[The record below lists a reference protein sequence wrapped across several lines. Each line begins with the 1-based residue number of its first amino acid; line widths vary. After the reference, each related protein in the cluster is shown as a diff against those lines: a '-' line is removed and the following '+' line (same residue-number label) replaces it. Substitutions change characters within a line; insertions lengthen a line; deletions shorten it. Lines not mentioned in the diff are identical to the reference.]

1 MMKKPV
7 ILSLVLLGSILA
19 GAAYGH
25 GERVKPTFVSPD
37 GIDAGQC
44 DDVSAPCRTLGY
56 ALRWVGKGGQIRVA
70 SGQYRVS
77 NADDMFHLISDVF
90 DIRGG
95 FDAGDEFRTSN
106 AQGSTLIG
114 IPEEFAPALR
124 RKGFHVLSDGKAVDQ
139 QVAAAATD
147 LLRRHESLKTSVS
160 FQPCTG
166 GTAGAFACDKVDL
179 LSHVALGSSVSAN
192 PSQGADVW
200 GFVDLN
206 SNREYAFVGYNIG
219 TAVFDVTDASNPREL
234 GFIDGQ
240 NTSWRDIKVYQ
251 LWNATTERFDAY
263 AYVTTDGSGDGLFV
277 IDLTG
282 LPHSVSRVNYASDFS
297 AAHNVFATNADYGT
311 GLSITGDVPSLIIAG
326 SNRSNTAGQYRSYS
340 LANPS
345 SPQFI
350 TMPSSG
356 ISGYMHDAAS
366 MLITDSRKDTQCV
379 NAAASPH
386 CEILFDFN
394 VRTVDIWDITD
405 PSDPELL
412 SSPTYPD
419 AEYIHSGWW
428 TEDKQYLIV
437 HDELD
442 EIRPNG
448 VSTTIV
454 RVFSLADLTAPTLA
468 GTWDGGTAEVDH
480 NGFTRGNRYYMSNYS
495 RGISILDITDPTS
508 PTLAGFLDTY
518 PGQAL
523 NTIGAWGAYPFFHSG
538 NIAVSDINSGF
549 YMVADK
555 TLDTPAGQLGF
566 SELSYGGEEGSQLQV
581 AVSRSGDS
589 TGNVTINYEVL
600 SATAN
605 GADVTGGSG
614 TLNWASGD
622 AADKVITLNLL
633 NDGNGAEQ
641 LERLLIKLVSPRGG
655 ATLNSA
661 SVASIYI
668 SEPGATSTLRFAEA
682 ISNTAE
688 RGFAM
693 GIAIIQRN
701 GSAVGAASVD
711 YAMSSGDATP
721 GVDFQGAIGGTI
733 NWSAGDADPKWI
745 EFPITDDGANEAAE
759 FIELTLSNAT
769 GASVGTQASWRLVI
783 ANGTGV
789 NSAPNAI
796 AGGSQTVN
804 SGSNV
809 TLNGNA
815 SNDPEGDTLTYQ
827 WTQVAGTNVTL
838 NNATTA
844 SASFTAPTVGSD
856 TLLRFDL
863 TVSDTSR
870 LSNTSSTQVT
880 VRKTGSNGGGGG
892 GGGSLGWI
900 LLLVLSALLFERVLL
915 NNGLLAIR
923 ACRNNID
930 RNAR

>member
-1 MMKKPV
+1 MIKKSV
-7 ILSLVLLGSILA
+7 FLSLVLLGTVLTGIS
-19 GAAYGH
+19 YGH
-25 GERVKPTFVSPD
+25 GERVKPVFVSPD
-37 GIDAGQC
+37 GLDAGQC

-70 SGQYRVS
+70 SGQYRVT

-95 FDAGDEFRTSN
+95 FDAQDEFRTSI
-106 AQGSTLIG
+106 AQSSTLIG
-114 IPEEFAPALR
+114 IPEEFAPTLR
-124 RKGFHVLSDGKAVDQ
+124 GKGFHVLSDGKAVDQ

-147 LLRRHESLKTSVS
+147 LLQRHESLKTSVS

-166 GTAGAFACDKVDL
+166 GTAGSFACDKVDL

-219 TAVFDVTDASNPREL
+219 TAVFDVTDASNPREV

-251 LWNATTERFDAY
+251 HWNATTERFDAY

-277 IDLTG
+277 VDLTG
-282 LPHSVSRVNYASDFS
+282 LPHSIARVNYASDFT
-297 AAHNVFATNADYGT
+297 AAHNVFATDADYGT
-311 GLSITGDVPSLIIAG
+311 GLSMTGGTPSLIIAG
-326 SNRSNTAGQYRSYS
+326 SNRVNTAGQYRSYS
-340 LANPS
+340 LADPS

-350 TMPSSG
+350 AMPSSG
-356 ISGYMHDAAS
+356 ITGYMHDAAS
-366 MLITDSRKDTQCV
+366 MLITDSRKDSQCV

-412 SSPTYPD
+412 SSPTYPE

-442 EIRPNG
+442 EIRRSDVP
-448 VSTTIV
+448 TTMV
-454 RVFSLADLTAPTLA
+454 RVFSIADLTAPTLA
-468 GTWDGGTAEVDH
+468 GFWDGETAEVDH

-495 RGISILDITDPTS
+495 RGISILDITDPTNPS
-508 PTLAGFLDTY
+508 LAGFLDTY

-549 YMVADK
+549 YMVADR
-555 TLDTPAGQLGF
+555 TLEDGPQGRLGF
-566 SELSYGGEEGSQLQV
+566 AELSYGGEEGSQLQV
-581 AVSRSGDS
+581 TVSRSGGA
-589 TGNVTINYEVL
+589 TGNVSVNYEIL
-600 SATAN
+600 SATAD
-605 GADVTGGSG
+605 GTDVTGGSG

-622 AADKVITLNLL
+622 AADKVIALNLL

-641 LERLLIKLVSPRGG
+641 LERMLIKLISPNGG
-655 ATLNSA
+655 ATLDSA
-661 SVASIYI
+661 SVVSIFV
-668 SEPGATSTLRFAEA
+668 SEPGATSTLQFAEA
-682 ISNTAE
+682 NSSIAE
-688 RGFAM
+688 RGFAT

-701 GSAVGAASVD
+701 GSAVGTASVD
-711 YAMSSGDATP
+711 YAMTSGDATS
-721 GVDFQGAIGGTI
+721 GADFQGATSGTI

-745 EFPITDDGANEAAE
+745 EFPITDDGSNEGTE

-769 GASVGTQASWRLVI
+769 GASVGTQASWRLDI

-789 NSAPNAI
+789 NTAPNAI

-804 SGSNV
+804 GGINV
-809 TLNGNA
+809 TLNGSA
-815 SNDPEGDTLTYQ
+815 SNDAEGDTLTYQ
-827 WTQVAGTNVTL
+827 WTQAAGTNVTL

-844 SASFTAPTVGSD
+844 SASFTAPTVSSD

-863 TVSDTSR
+863 TVSDTSG
-870 LSNTSSTQVT
+870 LSNTASTQVT
-880 VRKTGSNGGGGG
+880 VRKKAGGGGG
-892 GGGSLGWI
+892 GGGSLGWM
-900 LLLVLSALLFERVLL
+900 LLAVLTALLFKRVLFD
-915 NNGLLAIR
+915 NRLLTIR
-923 ACRNNID
+923 ARRNNID
-930 RNAR
+930 RNTR